1 MRTSL
6 LPKALLLAALLAP
19 ALAPAQAARVY
30 FLNDHSQSG
39 LVDVYVNGVLL
50 FDNMFPAF
58 PTMFG
63 HDLAPGTHT
72 FVVTAYNV
80 APGPANLLETKLEVA
95 RWGDYTL
102 KLSGDAD
109 LNFPARS
116 LALSQR

>member
-6 LPKALLLAALLAP
+6 LPKALLLAALCAP
-19 ALAPAQAARVY
+19 ALAPVQAARVY
-30 FLNDHSQSG
+30 FLNDHGQSG
-39 LVDVYVNGVLL
+39 LVDVYLNGVLL

-63 HDLAPGTHT
+63 HDLPSGKHT

-80 APGPANLLETKLEVA
+80 VPGPANLLETELEVA
-95 RWGDYTL
+95 QWGDFTL
-102 KLSGDAD
+102 RLSGDTD
-109 LNFPARS
+109 LNFPTLS

>member
-1 MRTSL
+1 MRTPL
-6 LPKALLLAALLAP
+6 LPKALLLAALCAP

-30 FLNDHSQSG
+30 FLNDHGQSG
-39 LVDVYVNGVLL
+39 LVDVYLNGVLL

-63 HDLAPGTHT
+63 HDLPPGKHT

-80 APGPANLLETKLEVA
+80 PPGPANLLETELEVA

-102 KLSGDAD
+102 KLSGDTD
-109 LNFPARS
+109 LNAPA
-116 LALSQR
+116 LALTLSQR